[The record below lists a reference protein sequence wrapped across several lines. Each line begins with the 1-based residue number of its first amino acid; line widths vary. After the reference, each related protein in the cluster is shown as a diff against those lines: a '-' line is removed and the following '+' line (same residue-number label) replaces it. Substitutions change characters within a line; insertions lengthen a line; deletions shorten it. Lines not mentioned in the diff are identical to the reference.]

1 MRNAKKK
8 ILDCKCGFNGIRI
21 KGKTQK
27 CNKTFTICDFV
38 GNNLNKK
45 CMEMR
50 IKLTSPLICKKHSV
64 LLQNKYRKKDYT
76 SEKNES
82 LQMNHDFNP
91 MGTPSD
97 EPPTN
102 FENDNSFGIGGF
114 ETDFSESGLPI
125 DDNIEDISSNSES
138 EMEEFP
144 YQIVPKSIK
153 TQKIQNK
160 YKRNRINHSNLLYWK
175 QISQDL
181 DCEVF
186 SDYDEDSDYYEDLSN
201 TNTTN
206 LTTKKQNIQQNIPQ
220 IFPKKN
226 AIKHIQIP
234 LSIEDI
240 KTQIQF
246 CKDNI
251 CDFKVDLS
259 IYNVFDPNWNN
270 INNETPNTNYS
281 EQPRLLYENFLKSKN
296 LQKDLFE
303 WKLKSNTPS
312 VHFKDLMKILQH
324 YHPEEKLLCTP
335 RVIRKRMLKEIG
347 YDNIY
352 NYYNNNTQNK
362 KQTNERISTIKLRW
376 DLKSKKSNKIIE
388 KVLEVPY
395 ITITTWLDL
404 IIQSKLKEYLL
415 KIGFQKTNSDVNCDN
430 FKPMEFYHTKKFKKF
445 NLNPEDNQYDYVF
458 FISLFIDAHSHKSS
472 MRDNLKGVYMFI
484 ENFNVGARL
493 KNHSIFLLMNL
504 PKEVPIYD
512 LKTRLPFISELL
524 HLQQTKE
531 LFGKKVFIRLCSI
544 AGDTVEQQPASGK
557 LSHSSIEV
565 CRHCCLSKHNEGFNL
580 GKNIIFKDK
589 NFDITRVNS
598 DNDDFVIPTTRKRNS
613 NQNNLENEMIDST
626 LIIQEK
632 KKKIKWR

>member
-1 MRNAKKK
+1 
-8 ILDCKCGFNGIRI
+8 
-21 KGKTQK
+21 
-27 CNKTFTICDFV
+27 
-38 GNNLNKK
+38 
-45 CMEMR
+45 MEMR

-144 YQIVPKSIK
+144 YQIVPKK
-153 TQKIQNK
+153 
-160 YKRNRINHSNLLYWK
+160 
-175 QISQDL
+175 
-181 DCEVF
+181 
-186 SDYDEDSDYYEDLSN
+186 
-201 TNTTN
+201 
-206 LTTKKQNIQQNIPQ
+206 
-220 IFPKKN
+220 
-226 AIKHIQIP
+226 
-234 LSIEDI
+234 DI

-335 RVIRKRMLKEIG
+335 RVIRK
-347 YDNIY
+347 
-352 NYYNNNTQNK
+352 Q
-362 KQTNERISTIKLRW
+362 
-376 DLKSKKSNKIIE
+376 
-388 KVLEVPY
+388 
-395 ITITTWLDL
+395 
-404 IIQSKLKEYLL
+404 
-415 KIGFQKTNSDVNCDN
+415 
-430 FKPMEFYHTKKFKKF
+430 
-445 NLNPEDNQYDYVF
+445 
-458 FISLFIDAHSHKSS
+458 
-472 MRDNLKGVYMFI
+472 
-484 ENFNVGARL
+484 
-493 KNHSIFLLMNL
+493 
-504 PKEVPIYD
+504 VPIYD

-557 LSHSSIEV
+557 TYIESLSGNLDILIKLYPWVNVPLDPLGNKLNAIEV
-565 CRHCCLSKHNEGFNL
+565 LDLSMILNIAIELTEYGYFESKIQEFEIEKIQIELDKQTDKRNLTQKEIKDENEKRYKKLFKNKRDQLILDIFREKNHLTLVNDFSNWKTEYFDQVPINNKLKVILDWIDLFNSL
-580 GKNIIFKDK
+580 ISNLFLPSRNKNDDDLLEKKCNDFRFIHLKLCNFKDLPGSSH
-589 NFDITRVNS
+589 NFIEDETN
-598 DNDDFVIPTTRKRNS
+598 
-613 NQNNLENEMIDST
+613 
-626 LIIQEK
+626 K
-632 KKKIKWR
+632 KKKIEFL

>member
-1 MRNAKKK
+1 
-8 ILDCKCGFNGIRI
+8 
-21 KGKTQK
+21 
-27 CNKTFTICDFV
+27 
-38 GNNLNKK
+38 
-45 CMEMR
+45 MEMR

-82 LQMNHDFNP
+82 LQMNHDFNQ

-97 EPPTN
+97 EPSTN

-153 TQKIQNK
+153 TQKMQNK

-206 LTTKKQNIQQNIPQ
+206 STTKKQIIQQNIPQ

-376 DLKSKKSNKIIE
+376 DLKSKKK
-388 KVLEVPY
+388 
-395 ITITTWLDL
+395 
-404 IIQSKLKEYLL
+404 
-415 KIGFQKTNSDVNCDN
+415 
-430 FKPMEFYHTKKFKKF
+430 
-445 NLNPEDNQYDYVF
+445 
-458 FISLFIDAHSHKSS
+458 
-472 MRDNLKGVYMFI
+472 
-484 ENFNVGARL
+484 
-493 KNHSIFLLMNL
+493 
-504 PKEVPIYD
+504 VPIYD

-524 HLQQTKE
+524 HLQRTKE

-626 LIIQEK
+626 LIIQENK
-632 KKKIKWR
+632 KKRLNGDKKQLEIIQERISIEIENDEESITSEDSQNINNESESETQDNLTLNTEVCINLYSEGIDIFSQKRNDDFLKELQKFLVLLDIQPEPEQYRIIKEKISKKHGVLLQRGNPWLHLFNFKSYSFYHFTICWVHLLLEGLFKDGLLIVKNIIR